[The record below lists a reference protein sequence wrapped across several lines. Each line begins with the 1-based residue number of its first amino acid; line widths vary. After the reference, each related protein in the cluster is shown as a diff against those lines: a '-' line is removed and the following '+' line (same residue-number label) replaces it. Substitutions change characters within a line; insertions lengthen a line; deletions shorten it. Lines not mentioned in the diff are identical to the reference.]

1 MDKDKVSRYVELF
14 HVAVFRLSYSYVRNR
29 QDAEDIAQET
39 FMKLYRSDKQFPS
52 DNDVKAW
59 LMRVAINLSKDLLR
73 SAWFKGRSELDDNIP
88 CENAEETALL
98 ECVKKLKPGYSVVI
112 HLYYYEGYSVREIA
126 KICRI
131 SETTVTTRLS
141 RARKQLKEMLSS
153 EERNDL
159 K

>member
-59 LMRVAINLSKDLLR
+59 LMRVAINLSKYLLR
-73 SAWFKGRSELDDNIP
+73 SAWIKGR
-88 CENAEETALL
+88 A
-98 ECVKKLKPGYSVVI
+98 
-112 HLYYYEGYSVREIA
+112 
-126 KICRI
+126 
-131 SETTVTTRLS
+131 
-141 RARKQLKEMLSS
+141 
-153 EERNDL
+153 
-159 K
+159 